1 MNYHHFYDVQF
12 VFDQDSIKALGNQGG
27 NDNKAEATAKAETTT
42 KAETTAKVEIITRK

>member
-27 NDNKAEATAKAETTT
+27 NDNQGGNNNQGGNDNQDGNNF
-42 KAETTAKVEIITRK
+42 